1 MFFDMN
7 YIYMLMIAEVDA
19 ADWFQWS
26 VGKISWCTPRENDK
40 SMLLN
45 QRS

>member
-1 MFFDMN
+1 
-7 YIYMLMIAEVDA
+7 MIAEVDA